1 MNKGTF
7 LVCGIEAPQLQYLSD
22 EQAEAFLRN
31 IATVQQAG
39 TAAALNA
46 CLEQT
51 FGVQA
56 LYAFPAWIEKSMEDV
71 VATYCEAHAD
81 AVKAIAKAIV
91 EGLGS
96 QAKIGEFKSEFDR
109 LLKQQPAKKPAAK
122 KAQPKGGGSLFSQM
136 LAAGG
141 QAHLESQQI

>member
-22 EQAEAFLRN
+22 EQAEEFIRN
-31 IATVQQAG
+31 ISTVQQAG
-39 TAAALNA
+39 TASALNA

-71 VATYCEAHAD
+71 VATYCDAHQD
-81 AVKAIAKAIV
+81 AVKAIAQAIV
-91 EGLGS
+91 NGLGS
-96 QAKIGEFKSEFDR
+96 RAKITEFKSELDR
-109 LLKQQPAKKPAAK
+109 LLRQPAKKPAK

-136 LAAGG
+136 LAGESEAL
-141 QAHLESQQI
+141 HLESQQI